1 MNVPSLYSL
10 PMYSRATSAVHGY
23 PSGIGPVS
31 RTLTADGFME
41 DIFAPAIGIVKPVV
55 GDILQT
61 QWVRA
66 VVFAKEKLGYKNL
79 GTVFLGGKPY
89 VKMMNPQNVP
99 VYIDDRGIETV
110 VTEQSQGAEK
120 KVDPTT
126 GRIVT
131 GAAIGLGVIAAA
143 AALFFILRRR

>member
-10 PMYSRATSAVHGY
+10 PLYSRATSAVHGY
-23 PSGIGPVS
+23 PNGIGPVS

-41 DIFAPAIGIVKPVV
+41 DIFNPIVKPVV

-66 VVFAKEKLGYKNL
+66 VVLAKEKLGYTKL
-79 GTVFLGGKPY
+79 DTVIIGGRAY
-89 VKMMNPQNVP
+89 VKMLNPQKVP
-99 VYIDDRGIETV
+99 VYIDDTGVETV
-110 VTEQSQGAEK
+110 VTEQKQSAERK
-120 KVDPTT
+120 IDPTT

>member
-23 PSGIGPVS
+23 PNGIGPVS
-31 RTLTADGFME
+31 RTLTTDGFWDE
-41 DIFAPAIGIVKPVV
+41 YVSPLIGSAKPAIENIV
-55 GDILQT
+55 QT

-66 VVFAKEKLGYKNL
+66 VVLAKEKLGYTKL
-79 GTVFLGGKPY
+79 DTVILGGRAY
-89 VKMMNPQNVP
+89 VKMLNPQKVP
-99 VYIDDRGIETV
+99 VYIDDKGVETV
-110 VTEQSQGAEK
+110 VTSQKQNEEQ

-131 GAAIGLGVIAAA
+131 GAAIGLGVLAAA

>member
-10 PMYSRATSAVHGY
+10 PLYSRATSAVHGY
-23 PSGIGPVS
+23 PNGIGPVS

-41 DIFAPAIGIVKPVV
+41 DVFNPVMDIFKPVV
-55 GDILQT
+55 GDIVQT

-66 VVFAKEKLGYKNL
+66 VVLAKEKLGYTKL
-79 GTVFLGGKPY
+79 DTVILGGRAY
-89 VKMMNPQNVP
+89 VKMLNPQKVP
-99 VYIDDRGIETV
+99 VYIDDTGVETV
-110 VTEQSQGAEK
+110 VTEQKQSVEK
-120 KVDPTT
+120 KIDPTT

>member
-10 PMYSRATSAVHGY
+10 PLYSRATSAVHGY
-23 PSGIGPVS
+23 PNGIGPVS
-31 RTLTADGFME
+31 RTLTADGIVE
-41 DIFAPAIGIVKPVV
+41 DFFTPVIGIVKPVV
-55 GDILQT
+55 GDIVQT

-66 VVFAKEKLGYKNL
+66 VVLAKEKLGYTKL
-79 GTVFLGGKPY
+79 DTVIIGGRAY
-89 VKMMNPQNVP
+89 VKMLNPQKVP
-99 VYIDDRGIETV
+99 VYIDDKGVETV
-110 VTEQSQGAEK
+110 VTTQTQGAEQ

-126 GRIVT
+126 GRIVA